1 MCIRDRRLYGHR
13 GRQGRGL
20 LPGPRRPGAGQEGAH
35 RRGAGRRRRARHA
48 AAHVHRERRRA
59 VWLLRAGHA
68 HVGQGALDG
77 RPAPDGRG
85 HPSGLGRQPVPL
97 HRLHDHRRRG
107 PGGERAAGA
116 RQWREGR
123 LMPSA
128 ELLMP
133 GGLRELTVALQRATP
148 SSRLLAG
155 GTDLIRSMHRDHW
168 EPDLLIDLSGVR
180 ELDFVRLETGTLRI
194 GSMTTFAELQADPL
208 VRRHARCLAEAAAQ
222 VGSAQIRNVA
232 TVGGNIA
239 NASPCADSVTALV
252 ALGAEV
258 RTIDGGGRS
267 ALRPLE
273 QIVLGSGRTSLAP
286 DEAIT
291 EVSFAAPSAAKLT
304 SFAKIGSR
312 STVTVARLSMA
323 LVVKYD
329 AGAGTVSEARVGLGA
344 VGEAA
349 FR

>member
-1 MCIRDRRLYGHR
+1 
-13 GRQGRGL
+13 
-20 LPGPRRPGAGQEGAH
+20 
-35 RRGAGRRRRARHA
+35 
-48 AAHVHRERRRA
+48 
-59 VWLLRAGHA
+59 
-68 HVGQGALDG
+68 
-77 RPAPDGRG
+77 
-85 HPSGLGRQPVPL
+85 
-97 HRLHDHRRRG
+97 
-107 PGGERAAGA
+107 
-116 RQWREGR
+116 
-123 LMPSA
+123 
-128 ELLMP
+128 MP
-133 GGLRELTVALQRATP
+133 GGLQELTAALGRATP

-155 GTDLIRSMHRDHW
+155 GTDLMRSMHQDHW

-180 ELDFVRLETGTLRI
+180 ELDFVRLEDGTLRV

-252 ALGAEV
+252 ALDADV

-267 ALRPLE
+267 TTRPLA
-273 QIVLGSGRTSLAP
+273 QILAGSGRTSLAP

-291 EVSFAAPSAAKLT
+291 EVSFAALGADQRT
-304 SFAKIGSR
+304 TFAKIGSR

-323 LVVKYD
+323 LVVTYD
-329 AGAGTVSEARVGLGA
+329 AGAGTLSGTKVALGA

-349 FR
+349 FRDARLEELLEGRPADEESARLFAEGCMDAVRRSIPGRYSLPYKQHAVVGLAFDAWNALGLCDRCEPAWG

>member
-1 MCIRDRRLYGHR
+1 
-13 GRQGRGL
+13 
-20 LPGPRRPGAGQEGAH
+20 
-35 RRGAGRRRRARHA
+35 
-48 AAHVHRERRRA
+48 
-59 VWLLRAGHA
+59 
-68 HVGQGALDG
+68 
-77 RPAPDGRG
+77 
-85 HPSGLGRQPVPL
+85 
-97 HRLHDHRRRG
+97 
-107 PGGERAAGA
+107 
-116 RQWREGR
+116 
-123 LMPSA
+123 MPNA

-133 GGLRELTVALQRATP
+133 GGLRELTAALQRATP

-180 ELDFVRLETGTLRI
+180 ELDFVRLEAGTLRV
-194 GSMTTFAELQADPL
+194 GALTTFAELQADPL

-267 ALRPLE
+267 ATRPLE
-273 QIVLGSGRTSLAP
+273 KVLVGSGRTSLAP

-291 EVSFAAPSAAKLT
+291 EVSFAALGAVQRT
-304 SFAKIGSR
+304 TFAKIGSR

-349 FR
+349 FRDARLELSLIHI

>member
-1 MCIRDRRLYGHR
+1 M
-13 GRQGRGL
+13 
-20 LPGPRRPGAGQEGAH
+20 PN
-35 RRGAGRRRRARHA
+35 A
-48 AAHVHRERRRA
+48 A
-59 VWLLRAGHA
+59 
-68 HVGQGALDG
+68 
-77 RPAPDGRG
+77 
-85 HPSGLGRQPVPL
+85 
-97 HRLHDHRRRG
+97 
-107 PGGERAAGA
+107 
-116 RQWREGR
+116 
-123 LMPSA
+123 
-128 ELLMP
+128 LLMP
-133 GGLRELTVALQRATP
+133 GGLRELTAALQRATP

-267 ALRPLE
+267 AVRPLE
-273 QIVLGSGRTSLAP
+273 QILVGSGGTSLAP

-291 EVSFAAPSAAKLT
+291 EVSFVALGADQRT
-304 SFAKIGSR
+304 TFAKIGSR

-329 AGAGTVSEARVGLGA
+329 DGAGTLSEARVGLGA
-344 VGEAA
+344 IGEAA
-349 FR
+349 FRDARLEQLLEGRQANAESARLFAAGCMDAVRRSIPGRYSLPYKQRAALGLAYDAWNALELCPTCEPVWG